1 MSKTKLAIASDHAGI
16 LLKAYLKEQLPE
28 IEWKDFGPQ
37 SLDSVDFPDYAEKAC
52 GAITRGECEA
62 GVLVCGTGLG
72 MSIAANKLDGI
83 RAAHVESIFTAR
95 MAKEHNN
102 ANILCIGE
110 RVTGTSNALEM
121 VKAWHNSKFE
131 TRHQKR
137 IDKIH
142 NLEKHK

>member
-1 MSKTKLAIASDHAGI
+1 MSKPKLAIASDHAGI

-37 SLDSVDFPDYAEKAC
+37 LVDSVDFPDFAEKVCLAVV
-52 GAITRGECEA
+52 RGECEA

-72 MSIAANKLDGI
+72 MSIAANKIDGI
-83 RAAHVESIFTAR
+83 RAAHTESVYTAR
-95 MAKEHNN
+95 MSKEHNN

-121 VKAWHNSKFE
+121 VKAWQNAKFE